1 MADAEEAARIPR
13 LEIEDKMRQR
23 VLRHQERQAQLQA
36 QAKERVCRVVLA
48 QEAERLKIV
57 RRFEEVGV
65 QEAER
70 LKIVRMFEELGYVRN
85 PEKLKQNQKTKSFTQ
100 DHSLKDHLLTHKD
113 HLLKIMSLINKPT
126 YQH

>member
-36 QAKERVCRVVLA
+36 QARVVLA

-65 QEAER
+65 QEAEN